1 MSYISCEN
9 SALVQPVPS
18 FFPVGS
24 VGYTFEPTINLVT
37 VASGALLQPMASL
50 VLPKGIWAIT
60 GTLHIDVGAETLT
73 GNTGIAKNAT
83 VFWRSQNQTGQ
94 DGISISLSAVL
105 SSSGTDALTIPMTYV
120 SSGATAYG
128 VSASPLSKI
137 QITRIA

>member
-9 SALVQPVPS
+9 SALIQTVPS
-18 FFPVGS
+18 TFPVGS
-24 VGYTFEPTINLVT
+24 VGYTILPTINVAT

-50 VLPKGIWAIT
+50 VLSKGVWAIT
-60 GTLHIDVGAETLT
+60 GTLHIDVGSETMT
-73 GNTGIAKNAT
+73 GNTGIAKDGV

-94 DGISISLSAVL
+94 NGISISLSAVI
-105 SSSGTDALTIPMTYV
+105 SSTGSNALTIPMTYV

-128 VSASPLSKI
+128 VSASPLSEI